1 MLGYNDAAMGLSSV
15 LRKTADA
22 DWRRMHAHPFVRG
35 IGDGTLPRGRFAHY
49 LRQDYLFLI
58 EYSRVLALASAKA
71 PDLEGMTKFGE
82 LLHATL
88 TVEMELHRRT
98 CASFGISTRSLERTP
113 VAPAT
118 SAYGRYLVSIA
129 YEGTVKDIAA
139 AILPCQWGYSE
150 IGLALAKHG
159 DTSARNPYVE
169 WIESYAAAEFTAL
182 TMWLRRYLDTQ
193 ARDAP
198 ATERERLAEV
208 FATSTQYELR
218 FWDMAWHGR
227 TGGPAT

>member
-1 MLGYNDAAMGLSSV
+1 MLGYNEAAMGLSSV

-22 DWRRMHAHPFVRG
+22 EWRRMHAHPFVRG
-35 IGDGTLPRGRFAHY
+35 IGDGTLPRDRFMHY

-71 PDLEGMTKFGE
+71 PDVDGMTRFSE

-88 TVEMELHRRT
+88 TVEMDLHRRT
-98 CASFGISTRSLERTP
+98 CASFGIGARSLERTP
-113 VAPAT
+113 VAAAT

-139 AILPCQWGYSE
+139 AILPCQWGYNE
-150 IGLALAKHG
+150 IGVALAKS
-159 DTSARNPYVE
+159 DDASPRNPYAS
-169 WIESYAAAEFTAL
+169 WIKSYAAAEFTAL
-182 TMWLRRYLDTQ
+182 TTWLRRYLDTQ

-198 ATERERLAEV
+198 AMERRRLAEI
-208 FATSTQYELR
+208 FSTSTQYELH
-218 FWDMAWHGR
+218 FWDMAWNKEG
-227 TGGPAT
+227 

>member
-1 MLGYNDAAMGLSSV
+1 MGLSSV

-35 IGDGTLPRGRFAHY
+35 IGDGSLSRARFANY

-71 PDLEGMTKFGE
+71 PDIGGMTKFSA

-88 TVEMELHRRT
+88 TVEIDLHRRT
-98 CASFGISTRSLERTP
+98 CADFGISARSLEGTP
-113 VAPAT
+113 IDPAT

-129 YEGTVKDIAA
+129 YKGTVKEIAA
-139 AILPCQWGYSE
+139 AILPCQWGYNE

-159 DTSARNPYVE
+159 DARPGNPYAA
-169 WIESYAAAEFTAL
+169 WIEAYAATEFTAL
-182 TMWLRRYLDTQ
+182 TTWLRRYLDTQ

-198 ATERERLAEV
+198 ASERKRLAEV
-208 FATSTQYELR
+208 FSMSTRYELR
-218 FWDMAWHGR
+218 FWDMAWDKEGC
-227 TGGPAT
+227 PV